1 MDVLVSE
8 GPELQAEIGQ
18 IFEYSDDPF
27 PLGRGRPDDFPGV
40 EIQSIL
46 RAPGGRHKAGKS
58 YRPDPTG
65 ARRAVKVDDYK
76 LGSVFLHNS
85 VVIDSLEGLF
95 ELLKYLS
102 IDPCSFLIRG
112 ILEDCA
118 GRPGRH
124 PVTAIPG
131 VVVHRRSVTIHGD
144 QGYFRDEAHQ
154 LHMLDL
160 DGVPLPDDMSV
171 VADPEPCIKWAVDHL
186 LPPEFAEASFVYQ
199 LSSSAGL
206 TKRTMS

>member
-85 VVIDSLEGLF
+85 VVIDCLEDVF
-95 ELLKYLS
+95 DLLKSLS
-102 IDPCSFLIRG
+102 
-112 ILEDCA
+112 
-118 GRPGRH
+118 
-124 PVTAIPG
+124 T
-131 VVVHRRSVTIHGD
+131 
-144 QGYFRDEAHQ
+144 
-154 LHMLDL
+154 
-160 DGVPLPDDMSV
+160 
-171 VADPEPCIKWAVDHL
+171 DHDASL
-186 LPPEFAEASFVYQ
+186 L
-199 LSSSAGL
+199 
-206 TKRTMS
+206 